1 MTEDQLK
8 NHFQEIEDNFN
19 KAVITNDI
27 NEIKKYITSDWV
39 LVDSQGGIIPQE
51 RFFSVLEQ
59 GLLSHSTMTKE
70 ILRVKLYTKW
80 YLNSKN
86 QIEYDSIEFFSD
98 GYFNNAFVGIW
109 GSYSNGNSK
118 ICNWDDYRVPNAN
131 KDFDIGVGEFN
142 VSEKYWNKGWLD
154 IAQKNQAQITPLN
167 EVNGASCQQRL
178 ASQMQTKSK
187 TQMFTRYCHTGY
199 TRLNLYRNV
208 KYKQII
214 YNFDS

>member
-98 GYFNNAFVGIW
+98 GYFNNAF
-109 GSYSNGNSK
+109 
-118 ICNWDDYRVPNAN
+118 
-131 KDFDIGVGEFN
+131 
-142 VSEKYWNKGWLD
+142 
-154 IAQKNQAQITPLN
+154 
-167 EVNGASCQQRL
+167 
-178 ASQMQTKSK
+178 
-187 TQMFTRYCHTGY
+187 
-199 TRLNLYRNV
+199 
-208 KYKQII
+208 
-214 YNFDS
+214 